1 LYAVQFYPGANGRIG
16 TVYLRWEDPAS
27 RQVQEMNGNINISD
41 LSASFEETNPRYQ
54 LAVVVTQY
62 AELLRNS
69 FWSGDATFSQ
79 LNIYAQRLAGQLA
92 YDEDVSEFAMLVQ
105 QVSGMRP

>member
-1 LYAVQFYPGANGRIG
+1 
-16 TVYLRWEDPAS
+16 
-27 RQVQEMNGNINISD
+27 MNGNINISD